1 MNPDPAPASDEPGDA
16 AVTADP
22 VDAAE
27 RKKGT
32 RLSASLTL
40 GFARLFGLEPFL
52 SADIGKPDPADSP
65 DQTIRIDLEQ

>member
-32 RLSASLTL
+32 RLSTSLTL

-52 SADIGKPDPADSP
+52 TDIVTPNPADSP
-65 DQTIRIDLEQ
+65 DQTIRFDLER